1 MLDTKRITVID
12 VETSNIGKGNPFIS
26 KNFLVS
32 FCALDVV
39 GGDPKSYFHHFFDPR
54 YSNVPCD
61 MFIPGLNEF
70 FEILFAE
77 DRLIVGHNLKFDL
90 HWLHKYGW
98 VAKGKLWDTLNG
110 AFALRK
116 DPKQSLTL
124 QQLTGSKNVLGELL
138 VHKHEVSPLDIPA
151 SWLIA
156 YGLKDV
162 KATYK
167 LFLQQQ
173 KTMLGSI

>member
-1 MLDTKRITVID
+1 MLHLNKITVVD

-32 FCALDVV
+32 FCALNVV
-39 GGDPKSYFHHFFDPR
+39 DGDSKSYFHHFFDPR
-54 YSNVPCD
+54 YSNVQ
-61 MFIPGLNEF
+61 GLNEF

-110 AFALRK
+110 AFALRQ
-116 DPKQSLTL
+116 DPKQSLSL

-167 LFLQQQ
+167 LFLLQQEAILNS
-173 KTMLGSI
+173 KP